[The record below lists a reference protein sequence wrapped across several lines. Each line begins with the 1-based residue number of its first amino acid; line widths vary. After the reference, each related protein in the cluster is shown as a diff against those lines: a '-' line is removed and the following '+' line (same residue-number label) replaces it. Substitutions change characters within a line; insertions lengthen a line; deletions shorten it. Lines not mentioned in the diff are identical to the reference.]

1 MLHPRSHASKAAGD
15 CQRGR
20 RRAQLRAARSGN
32 DIEGTQ
38 KRDRGSTRVKM
49 FVDPMKATLFEVLLR
64 RRSRR
69 VGLGMTIPSGP
80 FQYTSPHRPVPLTE
94 NEEAALAFAACG
106 ITGYALADL
115 SYGAGQGGS
124 MLAGRL
130 GRTIASPDAVNA
142 VSLLVTNDHGTWL
155 IKRPQDFAPAEFT
168 ELVHLAKKGALTDL
182 YKRVRIQI
190 SDRRIAPPLDPGY
203 NFSINRW
210 SLYAQGTTYFLQI
223 IETTALTIN
232 ALLELFSEDMG
243 VFLRDERAWFRPAG
257 VGRFARSKGGH
268 LHNSPDD
275 LRSATIQMAETA
287 LLESMA
293 TEHGMVLQNLALM
306 AEALGLGGFPNF
318 ARHEYSWFQAAGFRT
333 GSMKASRYAGM
344 SPFLSAV
351 ASLFIK
357 DPVIPYP
364 LGLERDN
371 KVLLQPFCPPYYK
384 SMEEA
389 VRAFVET
396 KFGSKGSYRGGASE
410 STWRDPESCAAKIPA
425 PSGTAVDA
433 TIAYCNYVYKR
444 YGRFPAYTAAF
455 RTVIGFQACH
465 VDVDFYDRFY
475 SAESIPNTVRTCTTR
490 ALSHP

>member
-1 MLHPRSHASKAAGD
+1 
-15 CQRGR
+15 
-20 RRAQLRAARSGN
+20 
-32 DIEGTQ
+32 
-38 KRDRGSTRVKM
+38 M
-49 FVDPMKATLFEVLLR
+49 FVDPLKATLFQVLLR

-69 VGLGMTIPSGP
+69 VGLGMVIPAGP
-80 FQYTSPHRPVPLTE
+80 FQYTSPHKPVPLTE
-94 NEEAALAFAACG
+94 DEEAALAFAACG
-106 ITGYALADL
+106 VTGYALADL
-115 SYGAGQGGS
+115 SYGTGEGGS

-130 GRTIASPDAVNA
+130 GRTVASPDAVNA
-142 VSLLVTNDHGTWL
+142 VAVLVTNDRGTWL
-155 IKRPQDFAPAEFT
+155 LKRPQDFAGGEFL
-168 ELVHLAKKGALTDL
+168 ELVELARKGSLASLDQ
-182 YKRVRIQI
+182 RSRIQL
-190 SDRRIAPPLDPGY
+190 SDRRAAPPLEPGH

-210 SLYAQGTTYFLQI
+210 SLYAPGTTYFLPI

-232 ALLELFSEDMG
+232 VLLELFGEDMG

-268 LHNSPDD
+268 LHDSPDD

-318 ARHEYSWFQAAGFRT
+318 ARHEYSWFRAAGFRM
-333 GSMKASRYAGM
+333 GSMPASRYAGTGR
-344 SPFLSAV
+344 FLSAI
-351 ASLFIK
+351 ASLFIN

-364 LGLERDN
+364 LGLELDN

-396 KFGSKGSYRGGASE
+396 KFGSKGSYRGGARE
-410 STWRDPESCAAKIPA
+410 STWRDPESCATNIPA

-433 TIAYCNYVYKR
+433 TIAYCDYVYKR
-444 YGRFPAYTAAF
+444 YDRFPAYSAAF